1 MQTTSSL
8 RSWEPG
14 MPASCLTPRND
25 TRRRSGRSL
34 RKYGQLQFFIIY
46 SEQLQYRLAT
56 ATSPHVLACVQQ
68 ARAAEEEKAARYR
81 EFTLGKLAY
90 AKGEY
95 PTSIQYFKGALDR
108 EGPFS
113 PMGGEIQLW
122 LALGYQVLSLNLHS
136 TNHPQE
142 AA

>member
-1 MQTTSSL
+1 M
-8 RSWEPG
+8 
-14 MPASCLTPRND
+14 
-25 TRRRSGRSL
+25 
-34 RKYGQLQFFIIY
+34 
-46 SEQLQYRLAT
+46 LAD
-56 ATSPHVLACVQQ
+56 VQQ

-95 PTSIQYFKGALDR
+95 PTSIQYFIAALDR

-122 LALGYQVLSLNLHS
+122 LALGYQVHPPLSIPASQETLAYQCSAS
-136 TNHPQE
+136 TAVQDNSSLGACIAKFSGMVRQ
-142 AA
+142 